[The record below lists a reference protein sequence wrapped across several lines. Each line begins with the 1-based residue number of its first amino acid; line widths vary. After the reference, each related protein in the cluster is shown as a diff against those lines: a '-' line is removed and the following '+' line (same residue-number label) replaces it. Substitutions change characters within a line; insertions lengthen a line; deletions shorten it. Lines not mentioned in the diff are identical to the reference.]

1 MSTRCHILFTNGDVS
16 LLTYKHH
23 DGYPEGAIPLLRE
36 FWHWYPRTKHLEY
49 LTATWF
55 YFCKRQYEERSKE
68 LDLWDE
74 PMKMNE
80 LNTNHPVALSYGIC
94 ADEEIHGDIEHF
106 YEVDIEAETVAH
118 YTPES
123 WGFEDVDT
131 PAEIIGRE
139 PERTY
144 PLNLNDVGASAS
156 TTQSSSPESGITD
169 GGETTNLDLSGGC
182 AECGSI
188 KETNWVAEAGTPAGR
203 YLDISDGEIAELCD
217 ECMREV
223 AESLGGND
231 ENKRNESTEGDSR

>member
-1 MSTRCHILFTNGDVS
+1 MNTRCQILFTNGDVS

-68 LDLWDE
+68 LDLWDD

-139 PERTY
+139 PDETY
-144 PLNLNDVGASAS
+144 RLS
-156 TTQSSSPESGITD
+156 TSNTGNEPNEANNPSGSPI
-169 GGETTNLDLSGGC
+169 
-182 AECGSI
+182 A
-188 KETNWVAEAGTPAGR
+188 
-203 YLDISDGEIAELCD
+203 SDG
-217 ECMREV
+217 
-223 AESLGGND
+223 
-231 ENKRNESTEGDSR
+231 